1 MPAQTK
7 PLRGRLS
14 EDETLSR
21 VDQWFMKKESDQ
33 EAREQELQRRRKTA
47 APMPAAEAMTRKEL
61 VPCRQLGHADAAT
74 TLRTYAHLF
83 EKARH
88 AAELRE
94 GLGERFG
101 HLLARSG

>member
-1 MPAQTK
+1 
-7 PLRGRLS
+7 LS
-14 EDETLSR
+14 
-21 VDQWFMKKESDQ
+21 
-33 EAREQELQRRRKTA
+33 
-47 APMPAAEAMTRKEL
+47 
-61 VPCRQLGHADAAT
+61 PCRQLGHADAAT